1 MSEKHCRNTDGYYE
15 CFCPDGQSGNGTLAD
30 GCHKQDLTTK
40 VAIGSSAGL
49 ILLFLVISILHLTYH
64 KRKLIKLKQK
74 FFQQNGGSIL
84 LQQLSAREDSSQSA
98 QIFTEEELK
107 KATKNYDES
116 LIIGRGGF
124 GTVFK
129 GILPDDKIVAVKK
142 SKVIDANIN
151 EVFCFGEFRSSR
163 HARAERV
170 SVSKRCNSLSE
181 LLLARASVTGHDNT
195 PGRAPERVRPVLT
208 AFTRHQLA
216 RASPES

>member
-151 EVFCFGEFRSSR
+151 EV
-163 HARAERV
+163 V
-170 SVSKRCNSLSE
+170 
-181 LLLARASVTGHDNT
+181 
-195 PGRAPERVRPVLT
+195 VLVEVCLKSHI
-208 AFTRHQLA
+208 A
-216 RASPES
+216 